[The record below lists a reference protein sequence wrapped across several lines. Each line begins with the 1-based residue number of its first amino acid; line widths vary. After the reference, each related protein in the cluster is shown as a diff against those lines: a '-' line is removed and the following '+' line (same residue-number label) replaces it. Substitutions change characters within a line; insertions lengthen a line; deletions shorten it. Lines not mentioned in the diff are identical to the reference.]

1 MQTDQNGIRLI
12 TKVESCSLTAYPDA
26 GKYSIGYGHRG
37 SDVYAGMKITAA
49 QAKEYLRQDLAEAES
64 CINRNFAGI
73 SLTQNEFNA
82 MVSMAYN
89 RGCTGFV
96 TSDVGKLIKAGKKT
110 EAAQVWLSS
119 GVTPK
124 GSDKVSDHLVYR
136 RAQEAAMFAGKPVT
150 SSQAAM
156 LTEENNP
163 STLMA
168 IDPGSFDWK
177 TLGWLGF
184 IGASIWA
191 GNKWGIPAWKKAFK

>member
-26 GKYSIGYGHRG
+26 TGYSIGYGHHG

-49 QAKEYLRQDLAEAES
+49 QAKEYLRQDLEEAES
-64 CINRNFAGI
+64 CINRNFSGI

-89 RGCTGFV
+89 RGCSGFV
-96 TSDVGKLIKAGKKT
+96 TSDVAKLIKAGKKT
-110 EAAQVWLSS
+110 EAAQMWLSS
-119 GVTPK
+119 GVTIK
-124 GSDKVSDHLVYR
+124 GTDKVADHLVYR

-150 SSQAAM
+150 SSQSAM
-156 LTEENNP
+156 LPEDSPTA
-163 STLMA
+163 LMS
-168 IDPGSFDWK
+168 IDSGSFDWK
-177 TLGWLGF
+177 TLGWIGF
-184 IGASIWA
+184 ISASVWA

>member
-1 MQTDQNGIRLI
+1 MQIDQNGLRLLTNI
-12 TKVESCSLTAYPDA
+12 EKCSLTAYPDA
-26 GKYSIGYGHRG
+26 GGYSIGYGHHG
-37 SDVYAGMKITAA
+37 ADVYAGMKISAA
-49 QAKEYLRQDLAEAES
+49 QAKEYLRQDLQEAES

-89 RGCTGFV
+89 RGCSGFV
-96 TSDVGKLIKAGKKT
+96 TSDVAKHIKAGQKT
-110 EAAQVWLSS
+110 EAAQKWLSS
-119 GVTPK
+119 GVTIK
-124 GSDKVSDHLVYR
+124 GTDKISDSLVSR
-136 RAQEAAMFAGKPVT
+136 RAQEAAMFAGRPVT
-150 SSQAAM
+150 KSEAAM

-168 IDPGSFDWK
+168 VDPGSFDWK

-184 IGASIWA
+184 IGVSVWA